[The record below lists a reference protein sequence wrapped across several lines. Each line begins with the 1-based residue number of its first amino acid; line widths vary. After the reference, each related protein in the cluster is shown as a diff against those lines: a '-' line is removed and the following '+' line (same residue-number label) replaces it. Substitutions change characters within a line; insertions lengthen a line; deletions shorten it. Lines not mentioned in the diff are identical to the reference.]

1 MKKVVCFG
9 EILWDMLPE
18 GKKPGGAPLNV
29 AFHLQKQGIKSTL
42 ISAVGRDDNGKDLLD
57 YLKQNDLD
65 ISFIE
70 TGSDLPTGTVDVI
83 LDQTGKASYT
93 IHKPVAW
100 DAIHYS
106 EKFPALIASADALV
120 YGTLASREEVS
131 GATLQRLIA
140 SAKMKVLDMNMR
152 PPHIREDHL
161 KLLLE
166 QTDLL
171 KINDEELDFLKK
183 AFALTGEDE
192 KLLSELG
199 RMFSI
204 GTICVTM
211 GEKGAMILDSSG
223 FYRHAGYQV
232 KVADTVGS
240 GDAFLATLIHGV
252 LNHRPMEQV
261 LVRAN
266 AVGAL
271 VATKAGANADYT
283 ENEIDTL
290 CSSGF

>member
-9 EILWDMLPE
+9 EILWDMLPD
-18 GKKPGGAPLNV
+18 GKKPGGAPMNV

-42 ISAVGRDDNGKDLLD
+42 ISAVGMDENGKDLLD
-57 YLKQNDLD
+57 YLNRNALD

-70 TGSDLPTGTVDVI
+70 IIPDLPTGTVDVV
-83 LDQTGKASYT
+83 LDREGKATYT
-93 IHKPVAW
+93 IHQPVAW

-106 EKFPALIASADALV
+106 KKLTDLTSHADALV
-120 YGTLASREEVS
+120 YGTLAGREEIS
-131 GATLQRLIA
+131 RATLQRLIA
-140 SAKMKVLDMNMR
+140 TAKLKVLDMNLR
-152 PPHIREDHL
+152 PPHIRQDHL

-171 KINDEELDFLKK
+171 KINDEELYYLKK
-183 AFALTGEDE
+183 AFNLTGDDQE
-192 KLLSELG
+192 LLSELG

-204 GTICVTM
+204 ETICVTR
-211 GEKGAMILDSSG
+211 GDKGAMIMDNSR
-223 FYRHAGYQV
+223 FYNHTGYKV
-232 KVADTVGS
+232 KVADTVGA
-240 GDAFLATLIHGV
+240 GDAFFATLIHGI
-252 LNHRPMEQV
+252 LEQRPMEQV

-283 ENEIDTL
+283 ENEIDTM
-290 CSSGF
+290 CRNRF